1 MAAIAVINSVFAGQ
15 KLTNATAKTAG
26 VVSYSKSEPLRA
38 SNILLSHV
46 LRLRKGGCHPG
57 SPAKDCCAWSAS
69 ANIEGG
75 NMNKKVYVA
84 NLPYQATELEL
95 KALFSKAGDVMSVK
109 IVKDRQTGQPRGI
122 AFVEMSTQWEGRRA
136 ASMLNRQDFM
146 GKNLL
151 VKEATE
157 KRGFRG

>member
-1 MAAIAVINSVFAGQ
+1 
-15 KLTNATAKTAG
+15 
-26 VVSYSKSEPLRA
+26 
-38 SNILLSHV
+38 V
-46 LRLRKGGCHPG
+46 LQQNRGIK
-57 SPAKDCCAWSAS
+57 
-69 ANIEGG
+69 GG

-84 NLPYQATELEL
+84 NLPFQATEPEL
-95 KALFSKAGDVMSVK
+95 KALFSKAGSVMSVR

-136 ASMLNRQDFM
+136 ASMLNRTDFM

-157 KRGFRG
+157 KRGFRGK